1 MTLYMASLHVY
12 CLFYLQQTLTLTSTD
27 QTVCH
32 SEHVREANEAS
43 AGTIYEVSW
52 FHAPCF

>member
-1 MTLYMASLHVY
+1 MASLHVY

-27 QTVCH
+27 PTVCH